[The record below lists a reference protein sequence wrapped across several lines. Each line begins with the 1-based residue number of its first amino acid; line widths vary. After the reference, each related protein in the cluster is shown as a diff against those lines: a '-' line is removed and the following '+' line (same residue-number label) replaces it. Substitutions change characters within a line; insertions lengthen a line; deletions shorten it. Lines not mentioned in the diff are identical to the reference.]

1 MKKNWSV
8 IVSYKFYY
16 KHRQMAGLYLEN
28 GGTFLGDDVIK
39 RQQRGTSYFLDTKLI
54 TITLLQFNKNKMMEQ
69 SFKSVLFILIK

>member
-1 MKKNWSV
+1 MG
-8 IVSYKFYY
+8 
-16 KHRQMAGLYLEN
+16 GLYLEN

-69 SFKSVLFILIK
+69 SVKGILFIIIK